1 MTAPRRPDGGT
12 STLPPSRLPT
22 GDLSP
27 TRPRNQNDPG
37 RAKTAAHQ
45 TPSWADPAEQD
56 DAYLMLVQMLREWGL
71 ESLAPDVLKMLQ
83 DGRTQEQ
90 ISILLQD
97 TDAYKHR
104 FIGNEARRKA
114 GLSVLSPKEYLQT
127 EAAYRQIMESAG
139 LPSGFYDSPSD
150 FADWIGA
157 DVSPSEIKSRVD
169 LAVDAAQRLDDGTR
183 QAFRDFYGL
192 GPNDL
197 AAYFLDRERA
207 LPQLQQIARGA
218 QIGGAGYSQ
227 GLAMTRQRAE
237 QLAASVLVGDQE
249 IAPTIGRVATLTKDI
264 GLLGGLYGSDYTQT
278 DAEQELFF
286 ADEKAKRK
294 RQDLTAREVGQFSG
308 SSGVSKGSLASG
320 SPGSY

>member
-1 MTAPRRPDGGT
+1 MTAPVRRDSGL
-12 STLPPSRLPT
+12 STLPPLRPDGDRT
-22 GDLSP
+22 GTPPRRSSSSSP
-27 TRPRNQNDPG
+27 GGSGP
-37 RAKTAAHQ
+37 
-45 TPSWADPAEQD
+45 EQD

-83 DGRTQEQ
+83 DGRTQDQ

-97 TDAYKHR
+97 TDAYKQR
-104 FIGNEARRKA
+104 FAGNEARRKA

-139 LPSGFYDSPSD
+139 LPRGFYDSPSD
-150 FADWIGA
+150 FASWIGS
-157 DVSPSEIKSRVD
+157 DVSPSEIKTRVD

-192 GPNDL
+192 GPSDL

-237 QLAASVLVGDQE
+237 RLATSVLVGDEQ
-249 IAPTIGRVATLTKDI
+249 IAPSIGRVANLTKDI
-264 GLLGGLYGSDYTQT
+264 GLLGGLYGGDYTQT
-278 DAEQELFF
+278 DAEQEVFF
-286 ADEKAKRK
+286 ADEQARRK
-294 RQDLTAREVGQFSG
+294 RQDLAAREIGQFSG
-308 SSGVSKGSLASG
+308 SSGVGKGSLASQ
-320 SPGSY
+320 SPGSF